1 MKHKD
6 GLDIAALLLLLLVAI
21 AAMAVPVALTQPAL
35 LAVPAVLVLIALCVV
50 LYQRRRL
57 RAFLARQ
64 LCSTD
69 FENSRIQY
77 SLANLPIPTVLV
89 NDGRILWYNQYF
101 RQDVLNDYD
110 AVTRPVNRVLPELD
124 LAVCSRPHGQDLK
137 VGERRFTAYAG
148 SAKGSRGASLVYLI
162 NDTLYKETLDEYNES
177 RPACLIIVIDSYDEL
192 FDDMKDSEQAKELEA
207 INSLLERYIGRST
220 GFLRKVT
227 NSRYIAVVEESAG
240 ILFTM
245 LAALRL
251 KRSWMYRKI
260 QVLAIFDDLDTILL
274 MIPLQILMIGLR
286 WQLFVVVV
294 IVFLLLWLGWKKL
307 STYELRQDWWA
318 ILTYSVVVFGVTQ
331 LVYLLSKYYFGEEGS
346 IHIEVLLP
354 AFVLGMVMKTR
365 HVESRGERM
374 AASGISFLFMFL
386 VGLSMPL
393 FIGMTAATG
402 EAASSVTGSQ
412 PMMSWGVIAFH
423 VVIVSLLSNL
433 GKLFPMF
440 FYRDRKL
447 SERLALSIGMFTRGE
462 VGAGVIFIA
471 LGYSLG
477 GPALVISVLTLVLN
491 LVLTG
496 IFVVWVKKLALRTYA
511 PEEFDAVSTI
521 R

>member
-1 MKHKD
+1 M
-6 GLDIAALLLLLLVAI
+6 
-21 AAMAVPVALTQPAL
+21 
-35 LAVPAVLVLIALCVV
+35 
-50 LYQRRRL
+50 
-57 RAFLARQ
+57 
-64 LCSTD
+64 
-69 FENSRIQY
+69 
-77 SLANLPIPTVLV
+77 
-89 NDGRILWYNQYF
+89 
-101 RQDVLNDYD
+101 
-110 AVTRPVNRVLPELD
+110 
-124 LAVCSRPHGQDLK
+124 
-137 VGERRFTAYAG
+137 
-148 SAKGSRGASLVYLI
+148 
-162 NDTLYKETLDEYNES
+162 
-177 RPACLIIVIDSYDEL
+177 
-192 FDDMKDSEQAKELEA
+192 
-207 INSLLERYIGRST
+207 
-220 GFLRKVT
+220 
-227 NSRYIAVVEESAG
+227 
-240 ILFTM
+240 
-245 LAALRL
+245 
-251 KRSWMYRKI
+251 
-260 QVLAIFDDLDTILL
+260 
-274 MIPLQILMIGLR
+274 
-286 WQLFVVVV
+286 
-294 IVFLLLWLGWKKL
+294 
-307 STYELRQDWWA
+307 RQDWWA